1 MISQVAQAITQHYNA
16 SANLKDVLTGGLY
29 FAQAPQDAS
38 SPYAVFYFIGATHE
52 ELMDP
57 NYNKCII
64 NVELQFNIFATNQ
77 DGGLVIANIADVL
90 DDTFHWAEIDVEG
103 YSRIKMQRQ
112 ALLPVLYVDEI
123 WQVSITYE
131 LSFQKS

>member
-1 MISQVAQAITQHYNA
+1 MIAQVAKAITQHYNA
-16 SANLKDVLTGGLY
+16 SVNLKNVLTGGLY
-29 FAQAPQDAS
+29 FAQAPQDVD
-38 SPYAVFYFIGATHE
+38 SPYAVFYFIGASHE
-52 ELMDP
+52 EIMDP
-57 NYNKCII
+57 NYHNSIV

-77 DGGLVIANIADVL
+77 DGGLMIASIAEIL
-90 DDTFHWAEIDVEG
+90 DDAFHWAEIHVDG

-112 ALLPVLYVDEI
+112 ALLPVKYVDEI